1 MMNLYSK
8 HRVTKESRAE
18 AEMLELHDESLFK
31 ASYDLIFFDCFL
43 FSFFFKNPLRRF
55 VTFLKNLSIFRLLK
69 TFLSYQQVINNTR
82 FLTQFWENFLVK
94 RWVFG
99 AFARLL

>member
-1 MMNLYSK
+1 MNLYSK

-69 TFLSYQQVINNTR
+69 TFLSYQQVINNSP
-82 FLTQFWENFLVK
+82 FSTQFFENLSENRSILGTFS
-94 RWVFG
+94 
-99 AFARLL
+99 RLY